1 MSKQQTAV
9 EWLED
14 RLDNLLELYASEWDK
29 VSNVI
34 NQAKAMEKEQIETA
48 YSHGQN
54 NGYMYR
60 DGTGDIIKP
69 DQYFNQTFKT
79 ESE

>member
-1 MSKQQTAV
+1 MKQQTAV

-29 VSNVI
+29 VSNLI
-34 NQAKAMEKEQIETA
+34 NQAKAMEKQQIETA
-48 YSHGQN
+48 YNAGLE
-54 NGYMYR
+54 YVCKY
-60 DGTGDIIKP
+60 DDPETGEL
-69 DQYFNQTFKT
+69 YYNETFKS